1 VLHATWAI
9 PLFPLVGFGLLV
21 LAGRRLG
28 DPRAGWLATAMALGS
43 FVVSLIVF
51 AGLLGRASN
60 NRVFTQDL
68 WDWIPVGGFRV
79 SVSFLVDPLSITMC
93 LFVTGVST
101 LIHLYSIGYMRGD
114 GQYYKFFVYL
124 NLFLFSM
131 LMLVL
136 GGNFLITFLGW
147 EGVGTC
153 SYLLVSFWFER
164 SKAAS
169 AGKKA
174 FVTNRIGDWG
184 FMIGIFLVF
193 AHFGTIQY
201 TSVLNSTALAHVSHV
216 TAEWICLALFLGAVG
231 KSAQLPLFVWLPDA
245 MEGPTPVSALIHAAT
260 MVTAG
265 VYLLCRI
272 SPLLHLAPDAS
283 LVIACTGAATA
294 FITATIACAQD
305 DIKKVLAYSTISQ
318 LGYMFVAAGAA
329 AYTASVF
336 HMITHAFFKALLF
349 LGAGAVIHGM
359 HDEQDM
365 KRMGG
370 LRRWLPVTSTT
381 FLVGWLSICAII
393 PFAGFWSKDDIL
405 AGTWVYHG
413 WVGNALY
420 VVLLVTAG
428 ITAYYMTRQVAL
440 VFFGQERWRQ
450 QPVPAAA
457 GASTGGSGTAGAA
470 TATTAAA
477 VGAAGNETLGT
488 EERTHPPVGHDAA
501 EHAEPHEAPWVML
514 GPLCVLAVLAFAG
527 GIINLPWAP
536 FDFLD
541 RFLRPVVGAVSN
553 PRQLS
558 TTAKVVSA
566 VVATAVALGGIALAL
581 PIWERS
587 AVHEELE
594 PAVLRRAWYIDWA
607 YSKLVNGPGTAVANF
622 SAWVFDKRII
632 DGAVNGVGA
641 LVRGS
646 GQQARKLQ
654 TGYVRNYALGIAAGT
669 VAVLGYIVFR
679 AT

>member
-1 VLHATWAI
+1 
-9 PLFPLVGFGLLV
+9 
-21 LAGRRLG
+21 
-28 DPRAGWLATAMALGS
+28 
-43 FVVSLIVF
+43 
-51 AGLLGRASN
+51 
-60 NRVFTQDL
+60 
-68 WDWIPVGGFRV
+68 
-79 SVSFLVDPLSITMC
+79 
-93 LFVTGVST
+93 
-101 LIHLYSIGYMRGD
+101 
-114 GQYYKFFVYL
+114 
-124 NLFLFSM
+124 
-131 LMLVL
+131 
-136 GGNFLITFLGW
+136 
-147 EGVGTC
+147 
-153 SYLLVSFWFER
+153 
-164 SKAAS
+164 
-169 AGKKA
+169 
-174 FVTNRIGDWG
+174 
-184 FMIGIFLVF
+184 
-193 AHFGTIQY
+193 HFGTTEY
-201 TSVLNSTALAHVSHV
+201 TRVLNSTALAHLSHG
-216 TAEWICLALFLGAVG
+216 TATWICLALFLGAVG

-272 SPLLHLAPDAS
+272 SPLLHMAPDAS
-283 LVIACTGAATA
+283 LVIACIGAATA

-370 LRRWLPVTSTT
+370 LRRWMPVTSTT
-381 FLVGWLSICAII
+381 FLIGWLSICAIF
-393 PFAGFWSKDDIL
+393 PFAGFWSKDQIL

-450 QPVPAAA
+450 QPVAAAA
-457 GASTGGSGTAGAA
+457 GAP
-470 TATTAAA
+470 TAAA
-477 VGAAGNETLGT
+477 AHATGNETVGD
-488 EERTHPPVGHDAA
+488 EESSHQPVGHDAT

-514 GPLCVLAVLAFAG
+514 APLCVLAVGAFAG

-541 RFLRPVVGAVSN
+541 RFLRPVVGPFSN

-566 VVATAVALGGIALAL
+566 VVANAVALVGIAVAL

-607 YSKLVNGPGTAVANF
+607 YSKLVNGPGTAIANF
-622 SAWVFDKRII
+622 SAWVVDKRII
-632 DGAVNGVGA
+632 DGAVNGVAG